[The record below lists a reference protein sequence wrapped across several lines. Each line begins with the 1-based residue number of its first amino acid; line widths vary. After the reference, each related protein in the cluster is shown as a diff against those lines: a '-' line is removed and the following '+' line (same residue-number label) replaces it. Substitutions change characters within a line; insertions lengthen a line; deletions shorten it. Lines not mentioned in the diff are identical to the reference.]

1 MQLRIKEYNLFVA
14 TSGTLYEELD
24 LLQVNQETCSE
35 MIEKSLLQSEL
46 ACEHPSIDNRW
57 DFGRDPICVKLIRR
71 NIYLALFPSADYTAN
86 GS

>member
-1 MQLRIKEYNLFVA
+1 MYRSVWNATIRIKEYNLFVA

-46 ACEHPSIDNRW
+46 ACEHPSIHIVYS
-57 DFGRDPICVKLIRR
+57 P
-71 NIYLALFPSADYTAN
+71 
-86 GS
+86 